1 VKGMSII
8 AYLRSENEKLPKEL
22 FYEYEY
28 RIMVGISTCSLTKRA
43 EEVKKIIE
51 KDLIDKKMDAKLAIV
66 GCNGMCYSE
75 VLVEV
80 ARMNGPNILY
90 TNINPENAH
99 LILDHF
105 INYISNN
112 QSLFQSK
119 IQIKELKD
127 EPFYA
132 LQERKILE
140 YVGRIDPY
148 SLNEYLMI
156 GGYEGLKKAL
166 SMSPEGVINEVLS
179 SGLRGR
185 GGAGFPTGKKWK
197 FAYESKSDQKY
208 AICNADEGDPG
219 AFMNRLTAEGSPF
232 MIIEGLTIMGY
243 AIGANKGY
251 IFVRAEKPL
260 MAERLETAITL
271 AKKKSFLGENIM
283 NSNFSFD
290 IEVILSAG
298 AFVCGEETAMIAAIE
313 GKRAMPRP
321 RPPYPASKG
330 LWNKPTCINNVET
343 LAHVSL
349 ILKNGSNWFS
359 QVGSEKSKGTKVFCL
374 TGSIAKSGA
383 VEVPLGTTIK
393 KLVFDIGGGSSD
405 GSIIKAVQI
414 GGPSGGCIPSKYF
427 DYELDYE
434 SLQSL
439 GAIMGSG
446 GLVVLTESNCMVDVA
461 KYFLTFT
468 SAESCGKCTP
478 CRIGLTKMLNKLIE
492 ITNGKGRIEDID
504 YLINISRVIIDSSLC
519 ALGQTAPNP
528 ILTTIK
534 YFKEEYL
541 EHIIEKK
548 CEAKVCT
555 SLLKYEIDQE
565 KCKKCMVCVKNC
577 PNKAIEV
584 KEGEI
589 IFINQDKCIKCGT
602 CRIVCP
608 FNAIKVS

>member
-1 VKGMSII
+1 MSII
-8 AYLRSENEKLPKEL
+8 AYLRDENEILPKKL
-22 FYEYEY
+22 FYDNEY
-28 RIMVGISTCSLTKRA
+28 RVMIGISTCSLTKRA
-43 EEVKKIIE
+43 EEVKKVIE
-51 KDLIDKKMDAKLAIV
+51 KEVLNRKINAKLATV

-80 ARMNGPNILY
+80 ARIDGPSILY

-105 INYISNN
+105 INYISN
-112 QSLFQSK
+112 QSSFPSK
-119 IQIKELKD
+119 IQIKELKN

-132 LQERKILE
+132 LQERRVLE

-148 SLNEYLMI
+148 SLDEYLII
-156 GGYEGLKKAL
+156 GGYNGLSKAL
-166 SMSPEGVINEVLS
+166 SMKPESVINEVLL

-197 FAYESKSDQKY
+197 FSHDSISDQKY

-243 AIGANKGY
+243 AIGADKGY

-271 AKKKSFLGENIM
+271 AKKKGFLGEDIM
-283 NSNFSFD
+283 DSNFSFD

-349 ILKNGSNWFS
+349 ILKNGFNWFS
-359 QVGSEKSKGTKVFCL
+359 QVGSERSKGTKVFCL

-393 KLVFDIGGGSSD
+393 KL
-405 GSIIKAVQI
+405 
-414 GGPSGGCIPSKYF
+414 
-427 DYELDYE
+427 
-434 SLQSL
+434 
-439 GAIMGSG
+439 
-446 GLVVLTESNCMVDVA
+446 
-461 KYFLTFT
+461 
-468 SAESCGKCTP
+468 
-478 CRIGLTKMLNKLIE
+478 
-492 ITNGKGRIEDID
+492 
-504 YLINISRVIIDSSLC
+504 
-519 ALGQTAPNP
+519 
-528 ILTTIK
+528 
-534 YFKEEYL
+534 
-541 EHIIEKK
+541 
-548 CEAKVCT
+548 
-555 SLLKYEIDQE
+555 
-565 KCKKCMVCVKNC
+565 
-577 PNKAIEV
+577 
-584 KEGEI
+584 
-589 IFINQDKCIKCGT
+589 IF
-602 CRIVCP
+602 
-608 FNAIKVS
+608 